1 MSAASTLSVVWE
13 EFSLNL
19 PLYSFGEGTP
29 GILIVAGVHGR
40 EHSGI
45 QISYALADRLTEIP
59 EVQGTIEILPVANP
73 ESFAAETREN
83 PVDGKNLGERFS
95 PSDPSRQDE
104 TQTEAI
110 AATILSRLD
119 AVSHLLDLHSAGE
132 GRYLA
137 HALFLQEQ
145 DAPTAA
151 ASGLPF
157 ALLRRRTREGRE
169 AGMLSYAAFQRGI
182 PALALE
188 LGGGITTY
196 PEDIDQGIRSVISLL
211 AFWGHLPQKYRLN
224 PTSPDRV
231 HLRDDRKF
239 IRAWEEGAFYPMCAL
254 GEILEKGQRIGTWIS
269 LEHLRAVPVVALGSG
284 VLIYIRTRCRSHSG
298 DTLAMLLPE
307 VTVQG
312 MKKE

>member
-1 MSAASTLSVVWE
+1 V
-13 EFSLNL
+13 
-19 PLYSFGEGTP
+19 
-29 GILIVAGVHGR
+29 
-40 EHSGI
+40 
-45 QISYALADRLTEIP
+45 
-59 EVQGTIEILPVANP
+59 
-73 ESFAAETREN
+73 
-83 PVDGKNLGERFS
+83 
-95 PSDPSRQDE
+95 
-104 TQTEAI
+104 TQTETI
-110 AATILSRLD
+110 AGTILSRLD

-132 GRYLA
+132 GRYLP

-169 AGMLSYAAFQRGI
+169 TGMLSQAASQRGI
-182 PALALE
+182 AALALE

-196 PEDIDQGIRSVISLL
+196 PEDIEQGIRSVLSLL
-211 AFWGHLPQKYRLN
+211 AFWGYLPQKYRVN
-224 PTSPDRV
+224 STSPDRV

-239 IRAWEEGAFYPMCAL
+239 IRAWEEGTFYPMCAL

-269 LEHLRAVPVVALGSG
+269 LEHLRAVPVVALESG

-307 VTVQG
+307 VPVQG

>member
-1 MSAASTLSVVWE
+1 MSAASTLSVAWE
-13 EFSLNL
+13 EHSLDL
-19 PLYSFGEGTP
+19 PLHRFGEGTTRCM
-29 GILIVAGVHGR
+29 IVAGVHGR

-45 QISYALADRLTEIP
+45 QVSYALAERLAEIP
-59 EVQGTIEILPVANP
+59 GIQGSVEILPLANP
-73 ESFAAETREN
+73 ESFAANSREN
-83 PVDGKNLGERFS
+83 PVDGKNLGEIFF
-95 PSDPSRQDE
+95 PSDPVRQGV

-110 AATILSRLD
+110 AGTILSRLD
-119 AVSHLLDLHSAGE
+119 GVSHLLDLHSAGE
-132 GRYLA
+132 GRYLP

-151 ASGLPF
+151 VSGLPF

-169 AGMLSYAAFQRGI
+169 TGMLSQAALQRKI

-196 PEDIDQGIRSVISLL
+196 PEDIEQGVRSVLSLL
-211 AFWGHLPQKYRLN
+211 AFWRYLPQKYRLN

-254 GEILEKGQRIGTWIS
+254 GEIVGKGQRIGTWIS
-269 LEHLRAVPVVALGSG
+269 LEHLNAVPVVALESG
-284 VLIYIRTRCRSHSG
+284 LLIYIRTRCRSHSG

-307 VTVQG
+307 VPVQG
-312 MKKE
+312 MKKD

>member
-1 MSAASTLSVVWE
+1 MCSTSTLSVAWDE
-13 EFSLNL
+13 HSLDL
-19 PLYSFGEGTP
+19 PVHRFGDDAP
-29 GILIVAGVHGR
+29 GVLIIAGVHGR

-45 QISYALADRLTEIP
+45 QVSYALAERLAEIP
-59 EVQGTIEILPVANP
+59 GIHGTIEILPVANP

-95 PSDPSRQDE
+95 PSDLIGQE
-104 TQTEAI
+104 VTQTEAI
-110 AATILSRLD
+110 AGTILSRLES
-119 AVSHLLDLHSAGE
+119 VSHLLDLHSAGE
-132 GRYLA
+132 GRYLP

-169 AGMLSYAAFQRGI
+169 TGMLSRAAFQRGI

-196 PEDIDQGIRSVISLL
+196 LEDIDRGVRSVLSLL
-211 AFWGHLPQKYRLN
+211 AFWGYLPRKYRLN
-224 PTSPDRV
+224 PTPPDRV

-239 IRAWEEGAFYPMCAL
+239 IRAWEEGAFYPMCTL
-254 GEILEKGQRIGTWIS
+254 GEILGKGQRIGTWIS
-269 LEHLRAVPVVALGSG
+269 LEHLQAVPVVALEPGL
-284 VLIYIRTRCRSHSG
+284 LIYIRTRCRSHSG

-307 VTVQG
+307 VPVQG
-312 MKKE
+312 MRKE

>member
-1 MSAASTLSVVWE
+1 MSAPSTLSVVWQE
-13 EFSLNL
+13 HSLDL
-19 PLYSFGEGTP
+19 PVHRFGEGTP
-29 GILIVAGVHGR
+29 RVMIIAGVHGR

-45 QISYALADRLTEIP
+45 RVAYALVEHLTEIP
-59 EVQGTIEILPVANP
+59 GVQGTIEILPVVNP

-83 PVDGKNLGERFS
+83 PVDGKNLGELFS
-95 PSDPSRQDE
+95 PSDPSRQDV
-104 TQTEAI
+104 TQTETI
-110 AATILSRLD
+110 AGTILSRLD
-119 AVSHLLDLHSAGE
+119 GCSHLLDLHSGGE
-132 GRYLA
+132 GRYLP
-137 HALFLQEQ
+137 HALFLQER

-157 ALLRRRTREGRE
+157 ALLRRRTREGK
-169 AGMLSYAAFQRGI
+169 AIGMSSQAAFQRGI

-196 PEDIDQGIRSVISLL
+196 PEDIDQGVRSVLSLL
-211 AFWGHLPQKYRLN
+211 AFWGYAPQKYRCN
-224 PTSPDRV
+224 PTHPDRV

-239 IRAWEEGAFYPMCAL
+239 IRAWEEGAFYPMCTL

-269 LEHLRAVPVVALGSG
+269 LEHLRAVPVVALESG
-284 VLIYIRTRCRSHSG
+284 LLIYIRTRCRSHSA

-307 VTVQG
+307 VPVQG